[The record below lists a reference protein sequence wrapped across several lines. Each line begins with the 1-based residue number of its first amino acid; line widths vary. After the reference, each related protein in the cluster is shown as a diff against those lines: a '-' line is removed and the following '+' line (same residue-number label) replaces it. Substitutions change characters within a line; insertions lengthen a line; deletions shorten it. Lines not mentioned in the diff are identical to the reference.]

1 LINDFYTKID
11 KETQTGMSEKILFV
25 AGIGE
30 VLMIR
35 KVRTKRLRIAVKP
48 SGEVIV
54 SIPWLLSFA
63 KGESFLEEKKSW
75 VIKTQQRLKKHALT
89 RIPLQ
94 PGELFSTRNFKYMV
108 LPLKAERVKVFIK
121 AEEQSVVI
129 GYPEMASLHQDE
141 IRNKIKLAL
150 DGVLRYEAKRYLP
163 VRARELANQLGYTF
177 KAVTIKNNKT
187 NWGSCSGLK
196 NINLNLHLM
205 RLPDRL
211 IDFIIVHELVHTKI
225 PNHGPSFHERLNSH
239 FPDATQLN
247 KVIKKFRPEL
257 F

>member
-1 LINDFYTKID
+1 
-11 KETQTGMSEKILFV
+11 MSEKILFV
-25 AGIGE
+25 DGVGE
-30 VLMIR
+30 VLMVR
-35 KVRTKRLRIAVKP
+35 KARSKRLRIAVKP
-48 SGEVIV
+48 SGEVLV
-54 SIPWLLSFA
+54 SIPWLLPFA
-63 KGESFLEEKKSW
+63 RGESFLEEKRSW
-75 VIKTQQRLKKHALT
+75 VIKTQQRLKKHSLT

-94 PGELFSTRNFKYMV
+94 PGALFSTRNLKYLV
-108 LPLKAERVKVFIK
+108 LPLKAEGIKVFFRP
-121 AEEQSVVI
+121 EEQSVVI
-129 GYPEMASLHQDE
+129 GYPEKASLEQSELRD
-141 IRNKIKLAL
+141 KIKLAL

-177 KAVTIKNNKT
+177 KSVTIKNNKT

-225 PNHGPSFHERLNSH
+225 PNHGPSFHERLNGH